1 MDIPVELSR
10 IVISEL
16 GDQQVIFLREIDG
29 ERSFPILIGIGEAL
43 AIDRR
48 LKGIPTP
55 RPLTHDLLM
64 HTIFAMGGTLSKIV
78 IHDLI
83 EHTFMARLHIEQHG
97 QDIEVDSR
105 PSDAVALAVGLDT
118 PIFVA
123 DHVFEG
129 ILNAEPGT
137 REQRLDL
144 LRNRLAILDEQ
155 INILADMLSDES
167 FLADT
172 PAAVVESHHRQ
183 LAEMETERD
192 AVEHILEK
200 LG

>member
-1 MDIPVELSR
+1 MDIPVELAR

-16 GDQQVIFLREIDG
+16 GDQQVIFLRECDG

-64 HTIFAMGGTLSKIV
+64 HTIYAMGGTLGKVV

-83 EHTFMARLHIEQHG
+83 EHTFLAKLYIQQHG
-97 QDIEVDSR
+97 QDIEVDAR
-105 PSDAVALAVGLDT
+105 PSDAIALAVGLDT

-123 DHVFEG
+123 DHVFDN
-129 ILNAEPGT
+129 IIHAEPGT
-137 REQRLDL
+137 REERLDL
-144 LRNRLAILDEQ
+144 LRNRLGVLDEQ
-155 INILADMLSDES
+155 IEVLEDMLSDES
-167 FLADT
+167 FLAET
-172 PAAVVESHHRQ
+172 PAAVLESHHRQ
-183 LAEMETERD
+183 LAEMQTEYD
-192 AVEHILEK
+192 AIEHILKK